1 MIIRKQHL
9 TQKGLT
15 AIVYIR
21 ASLNLGLSDE
31 LKEAFPNTVPV
42 NRPLVVDQAI
52 RDPQWLAGFTSGL

>member
-52 RDPQWLAGFTSGL
+52 RDPQ